1 MNRTENELVSNPD
14 QNVKSDVPPS
24 NSNPHPKDIL
34 TLRKHSMD
42 YFTRDGVILRT
53 GYDNIAYW
61 YLLCLK
67 ELWDNAADFLTKYYK
82 GADDT
87 QIITKIHKDDNLFRI
102 IVRNSNYKDIK
113 VFQDKKT
120 IFNYE
125 GRSGTKQ
132 EVYVISRG
140 LLGDAMKQLLS
151 LGYVLVN
158 LNDDGTQLT
167 NKQWDYPLTIRHNG
181 EEWKV
186 KLLWIKY
193 SKTDLQYQ
201 NV

>member
-1 MNRTENELVSNPD
+1 
-14 QNVKSDVPPS
+14 
-24 NSNPHPKDIL
+24 
-34 TLRKHSMD
+34 
-42 YFTRDGVILRT
+42 
-53 GYDNIAYW
+53 
-61 YLLCLK
+61 
-67 ELWDNAADFLTKYYK
+67 
-82 GADDT
+82 
-87 QIITKIHKDDNLFRI
+87 
-102 IVRNSNYKDIK
+102 VRNSNYKDIK

-167 NKQWDYPLTIRHNG
+167 NIQWDYPLTIRHNG